1 MLTNLDTWL
10 ACFERRASNPPELPD
25 LRNLSLLSAAER
37 DRIGRSLA
45 IFQLGEQSGGHTLL
59 ALARR
64 QAVRC
69 GSPAFVRIT
78 ECFVREEQRHA
89 ATLLEF
95 MHANGIPR
103 LENDWTDGVFRI
115 LRRVAGFE
123 LAVSVLVTAEL
134 IGLQFYR
141 ALLNTTGSKRLR
153 AICSLFMQDEAL
165 HVAYES
171 ELLLALRARRSAP
184 VRFAI
189 TLAHGA
195 FHVATAC
202 VVWIEHRRVLREAG
216 HTACG
221 FLHTCANHFA
231 LYFVPAPRRLAR
243 SRVR

>member
-1 MLTNLDTWL
+1 MQG
-10 ACFERRASNPPELPD
+10 LP
-25 LRNLSLLSAAER
+25 LLSAAER

-64 QAVRC
+64 QAARYR
-69 GSPAFVRIT
+69 SPALVRIT

-95 MHANGIPR
+95 MQANGIAR
-103 LENDWTDGVFRI
+103 LERDWTDAVFRI
-115 LRRVAGFE
+115 LRRLAGFE

-134 IGLQFYR
+134 VGLQYYR
-141 ALLNTTGSKRLR
+141 ALLNSTGSKRLR

-171 ELLLALRARRSAP
+171 ELLLALRARRIAP
-184 VRFAI
+184 VRAAI

-195 FHVATAC
+195 LHVATAC

-216 HTACG
+216 YTAFG
-221 FLHTCANHFA
+221 FVRTCANHFA
-231 LYFVPAPRRLAR
+231 LYFVPPPLSPSFRRRAR
-243 SRVR
+243 R